1 MTEPFLKIAG
11 RKVGY
16 NFKPL
21 IIPEMGVNHGGSLE
35 VAFKIVDE
43 AKKCGA
49 EIIKHQTIIPE
60 EDMSLESKQIK
71 INALGKKNLFEL
83 LKKLSLSAED
93 EFKLKRYIERKS
105 MIFLSTPFSKA
116 GVDRLVKFGVKLFK
130 VGSGEFSNFP
140 LVNYIAKFKKPMIL
154 STGMHNLSQIT
165 NIIKDLKRINN
176 KFALLHCTS
185 IYPTPN
191 KHIRLNS
198 ITQMRQKYNN
208 VIGLSD
214 HTNNCYSSFGAIALG
229 ASIIEK
235 HFVDRKTRTGPD
247 INSSIDIKELRELI
261 TGCNTIFEQR
271 NGNKNE
277 LLFDE
282 ERTKKF
288 AFPSI
293 TSIKPIKK
301 GEKFSYKNIFLKRPG
316 NGELKSE
323 NLKKILGK
331 RSNIDIV
338 KNIQIKKKWI
348 LK

>member
-1 MTEPFLKIAG
+1 MIEPYLNIAG
-11 RKVGY
+11 RKIGY

-21 IIPEMGVNHGGSLE
+21 VVPEMGVNHGGSLE

-60 EDMSLESKQIK
+60 EDMSLEGHKVK
-71 INALGKKNLFEL
+71 LKMLGKKNLFEL
-83 LKKLSLSAED
+83 LKKLSLSAEK
-93 EFKLKRYIERKS
+93 EFKLKKYVERKS

-140 LVNYIAKFKKPMIL
+140 LVSYIAKFKKPMIL
-154 STGMHNLSQIT
+154 STGMHNLTQIT
-165 NIIKDLKRINN
+165 KIVKNLKKINN

-191 KHIRLNS
+191 KYIRLNS
-198 ITQMRQKYNN
+198 ITQMREQYNN

-214 HTNNCYSSFGAIALG
+214 HTDNCFSSFGAIALG

-235 HFVDRKTRTGPD
+235 HFVDKKTRIGPD
-247 INSSIDIKELRELI
+247 INSSIDTKELRELI
-261 TGCNTIFEQR
+261 NGCKTIFEQR

-277 LLFDE
+277 LLTDE
-282 ERTKKF
+282 RRTKKF
-288 AFPSI
+288 AFPSVA
-293 TSIKPIKK
+293 SIKSIKK

-316 NGELKSE
+316 NGQLKAE
-323 NLKKILGK
+323 DLKKILGK
-331 RSNIDIV
+331 RSKIDIV
-338 KNIQIKKKWI
+338 KNVQIKKKWI
-348 LK
+348 TK